1 MFNILWSRLVSW
13 LLPWFLR
20 TVSNNDWLN
29 ALTAP
34 LVQDWQDFLVWK
46 DEMIYEAYMTGQVIN
61 LEMLLNDK
69 FNGGLNAW
77 NFNGAT
83 YTYDPNTPNAIYIL
97 DNPDPLP
104 SNYLWTTAENRIDHG
119 LWTTAED
126 TAIPPPPLPPPFYL
140 FTNAEYNQQ
149 ADFIVYVPTSLANVM
164 TDIVFIT
171 RMKGWIDKY
180 RQAGSR
186 YKIVNY

>member
-1 MFNILWSRLVSW
+1 MFNILWSRLVSS

-20 TVSNNDWLN
+20 TVRNSDWLN

-34 LVQDWQDFLVWK
+34 LVADWQDFLVWK

-104 SNYLWTTAENRIDHG
+104 SNYLWTTAENRIDQG
-119 LWTTAED
+119 LWTTGENH
-126 TAIPPPPLPPPFYL
+126 TPPFYL
-140 FTNAEYNQQ
+140 YTNAECDQQ
-149 ADFIVYVPTSLANVM
+149 ADFIVYVPTALANV
-164 TDIVFIT
+164 TTNLVFVT
-171 RMKGWIDKY
+171 KMKGWIDKY